1 MAFTTVSTRADE
13 GRAHLHAFGE
23 RIIGA
28 SGRTPERLL
37 EVGDGL
43 VALGALD
50 LAQRFLVVLGHVDV
64 DDQAPLLAVH
74 ALAVLGRRLL
84 ADLPLIGQRLR
95 PARQPRAQREHAE
108 AVTAGRDHPGRRHHA
123 GHRDREVR
131 MRVGRQV
138 QARLPQLE
146 PVGLHGDRLLALEE
160 LHDGVERLVHPRPL
174 RHRLDAEHVGVGHQR
189 ARAAAEHGAAAR
201 HVVELHEALRPP
213 GTDGGRAGSSRRSR
227 A

>member
-1 MAFTTVSTRADE
+1 MLDGLDHRLDAADE
-13 GRAHLHAFGE
+13 RRAHLHAFGE

-28 SGRTPERLL
+28 AGRAAERLL

-50 LAQRFLVVLGHVDV
+50 LAERFLVVLGHVDV

-84 ADLPLIGQRLR
+84 ADLPLIGERLR
-95 PARQPRAQREHAE
+95 PARQPRAERQHAE
-108 AVTAGRDHPGRRHHA
+108 AVTAGGDHAGGRHHA

-138 QARLPQLE
+138 QARLPHLE
-146 PVGLHGDRLLALEE
+146 PVGLHRDRLLALEE
-160 LHDGVERLVHPRPL
+160 LHDGVERLVHPRAL
-174 RHRLDAEHVGVGHQR
+174 RDRLDAEHVGVGHQR
-189 ARAAAEHGAAAR
+189 ARARSRAWRGPASCGRAAR
-201 HVVELHEALRPP
+201 SARPP
-213 GTDGGRAGSSRRSR
+213 GYGW
-227 A
+227 